1 MSAFSGQKLDKIP
14 AHVPPEL
21 VYEYDNARDPRMLE
35 DPHARMRSL
44 ILEAPPIFFSP
55 YNGGMWFVTRK
66 KAIVDITMN
75 PEVYSNSFLAAAA
88 SGEHKGEHTGGH
100 KEGHKEQQG
109 FVMLPIATDPPQHT
123 AYRAPL
129 NQPLAAKTL
138 AGLETAI
145 RDMTNEL
152 IDKVLAAG
160 RCDFF
165 SEIAEPLP
173 VTLFMKLAGM
183 PTGRLAEFRDLATQ
197 ATSATVDAATREMTF
212 KRIAGILAEV
222 IKARQE
228 KREDDLISKLL
239 DANIQGR
246 NPTFHEMLGY
256 SITLFLGGL
265 ETVVNALSFG
275 VRHLARDQ
283 ELQAKLRAEP
293 GLIPGAIEELLRLY
307 GIASTPR
314 RVMRDEVCH
323 GVQFKQGDMVLLL
336 LPAANYDDAAFSNP
350 EQFILGRKDQ
360 HQTFNTGPHRCVGL
374 HLARLEMKVFYEEW
388 LKRVPPFR
396 LDPQAP
402 PRFMGGFNLAITSLP
417 LIW

>member
-44 ILEAPPIFFSP
+44 IQEAPPIFFTP
-55 YNGGMWFVTRK
+55 YNGGNWVVTRK

-75 PEVYSNSFLAAAA
+75 PEVYSNSFIAAQASGGH
-88 SGEHKGEHTGGH
+88 SGEHK
-100 KEGHKEQQG
+100 EQQPG
-109 FVMLPIATDPPQHT
+109 LMLLPISVDPPQHT

-129 NQPLAAKTL
+129 NQPLAAKSV
-138 AGLETAI
+138 AGLETTI
-145 RDMTNEL
+145 REMTNEL

-160 RCDFF
+160 RCDFL
-165 SEIAEPLP
+165 SDVAEPLP

-183 PTGRLAEFRDLATQ
+183 PTNRLAEFRHLATQ
-197 ATSATVDAATREMTF
+197 ATSATVDHATREGVF
-212 KRIAGILAEV
+212 KRIAGILAET

-228 KREDDLISKLL
+228 KREDDLISRLL
-239 DANIQGR
+239 DANIDGR
-246 NPTFHEMLGY
+246 HPTFQEMLGY
-256 SITLFLGGL
+256 SVTLFLGGL

-283 ELQAKLRAEP
+283 ELQAKLRADP
-293 GLIPGAIEELLRLY
+293 SLLPGAIEELLRLY

-314 RVMRDEVCH
+314 LVMHDDVCH
-323 GVQFKQGDMVLLL
+323 GVQFKKGDIVLLL
-336 LPAANYDDAAFSNP
+336 LPAANYDDEAFPHP
-350 EQFILGRKDQ
+350 EQLIIGRKEQ

-374 HLARLEMKVFYEEW
+374 NLARLEMKVFYQEW

-417 LIW
+417 LVW

>member
-1 MSAFSGQKLDKIP
+1 MSAFSGQKLDKLP

-35 DPHARMRSL
+35 DPHGRMRSL

-55 YNGGMWFVTRK
+55 CNGGMWFVTRK

-75 PEVYSNSFLAAAA
+75 PEVYSNSFFNVTEHP
-88 SGEHKGEHTGGH
+88 GEHKDS
-100 KEGHKEQQG
+100 QQG
-109 FVMLPIATDPPQHT
+109 FMMLPISKDPPQHT

-129 NQPLAAKTL
+129 NQPLAAKTV

-145 RDMTNEL
+145 RAMTNEL
-152 IDKVLAAG
+152 IDKVLDAG
-160 RCDFF
+160 RCDFL
-165 SEIAEPLP
+165 SDIAEPLP
-173 VTLFMKLAGM
+173 VNLFMKLAGM
-183 PTGRLAEFRDLATQ
+183 PTGRLAEFRELATQ
-197 ATSATVDAATREMTF
+197 ATSATVDPATREGVF
-212 KRIAGILAEV
+212 KRIAGILAES

-239 DANIQGR
+239 DANINGR

-283 ELQAKLRAEP
+283 ELQAKLRADP
-293 GLIPGAIEELLRLY
+293 SLLPGAIEELLRLH

-314 RVMRDEVCH
+314 RVMRDVVCE

-336 LPAANYDDAAFSNP
+336 LPAANYDDAAFPNP
-350 EQFILGRKDQ
+350 EQFILGRTEQ

-374 HLARLEMKVFYEEW
+374 NLARLEMKVFYQEW

-396 LDPQAP
+396 LDSEKP

-417 LIW
+417 LVW

>member
-1 MSAFSGQKLDKIP
+1 MSAHSGSQRLDKIP
-14 AHVPPEL
+14 AHIPPEL

-55 YNGGMWFVTRK
+55 CNGGMWFVTRK

-75 PEVYSNSFLAAAA
+75 PEVYSNSFIAAAA
-88 SGEHKGEHTGGH
+88 SGEHSGEN
-100 KEGHKEQQG
+100 KAPQQG
-109 FVMLPIATDPPQHT
+109 FMLLPISVDPPQHT

-129 NQPLAAKTL
+129 NQPLAAKSV

-145 RDMTNEL
+145 RVMTNEL
-152 IDKVLAAG
+152 IDKVLGAG

-165 SEIAEPLP
+165 SDIAEPLP

-183 PTGRLAEFRDLATQ
+183 PTGRLAEFRHLATQ
-197 ATSATVDAATREMTF
+197 ATSSTVDAATREATF

-222 IKARQE
+222 IKSRQE
-228 KREDDLISKLL
+228 KREDDLISRLL

-246 NPTFHEMLGY
+246 NPMFHEMLGY

-283 ELQAKLRAEP
+283 ELQAKLRADP
-293 GLIPGAIEELLRLY
+293 SLIPGAIEELLRLY

-314 RVMRDEVCH
+314 RVMRDEVCQ

-336 LPAANYDDAAFSNP
+336 LPAANYDDAAFPNP
-350 EQFILGRKDQ
+350 EQFVIGRTEQ
-360 HQTFNTGPHRCVGL
+360 HMTFNTGPHRCVGL
-374 HLARLEMKVFYEEW
+374 NLARLEMKVFYQEW

-417 LIW
+417 LVW